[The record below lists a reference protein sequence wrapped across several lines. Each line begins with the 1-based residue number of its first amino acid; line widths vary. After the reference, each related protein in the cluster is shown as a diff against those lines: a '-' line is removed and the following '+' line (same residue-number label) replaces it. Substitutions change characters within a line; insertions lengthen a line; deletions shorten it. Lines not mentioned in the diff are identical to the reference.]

1 MDVPSHGS
9 RRGALGSLAH
19 LVFPGELEAMKLFK
33 HIWLGGGVKPET
45 FGTLVGLYSLDHVVC

>member
-1 MDVPSHGS
+1 MPTAHMDVPSHGS

-33 HIWLGGGVKPET
+33 HIWLGGGSNLKLLAP
-45 FGTLVGLYSLDHVVC
+45 L